1 MAVEIILPR
10 VDMAMESGSVAR
22 WAVKN
27 GDSVKAG
34 DLVFEMN
41 TDKSVMEVEAPSAG
55 IISGIAVDE
64 GVEMPVGAVLAYIL
78 APGEAEVTLKPKP
91 ATLAVKATADSKPE
105 GRSTALS
112 DGGFKGDEDG
122 IRATPLAR
130 RLAREAGLDL
140 AAVAGTGPRGRID
153 SDDVQKAL
161 TARQSQGSIS
171 ADGTLKI
178 RHWAAEGQPRGTMV
192 LVHGFGGNGATWEV
206 IGGDLAKRGFNV
218 YAPDLAGHGRTAL
231 EADSFETL
239 VASLEACL
247 STLPGGPL
255 HLVGHSMGAAVAVR
269 AARRMP
275 HKIARLTL
283 LAPYGLG
290 TQIDEGFIRGL
301 AHTTTS
307 ENVAALLRLL
317 TVRTIA
323 YSPRQ
328 LEIMTSEVS
337 QGRLIGLSKLLV
349 ANGQQ
354 SVTILDDLAAL
365 SCPVDVIFGVMDR
378 IIPWQHVAHLPPTI
392 PVRLL
397 REAGHMIHL
406 DEPDVLARLLE
417 TISG

>member
-55 IISGIAVDE
+55 IISGITVDE

-78 APGEAEVTLKPKP
+78 APGESEVTPKP
-91 ATLAVKATADSKPE
+91 NAAVPAIKTTADSKPN
-105 GRSTALS
+105 GRSTIPS
-112 DGGFKGDEDG
+112 DDPSRGDEDG

-130 RLAREAGLDL
+130 RLAREAGLSL
-140 AAVAGTGPRGRID
+140 AALEGTGPRGRID
-153 SDDVQKAL
+153 SGDVQNAL
-161 TARQSQGSIS
+161 ATGRGQGPIS
-171 ADGTLKI
+171 GDATLKI
-178 RHWAAEGQPRGTMV
+178 RHWPAEGQTRDTLV
-192 LVHGFGGNGATWEV
+192 LVHGFGGNGATWEA

-231 EADSFETL
+231 EADSFETV
-239 VASLEACL
+239 VASLESCL
-247 STLPGGPL
+247 ANLPGGPL
-255 HLVGHSMGAAVAVR
+255 HLVGHSMGAAVAIR
-269 AARRMP
+269 AARHLPR
-275 HKIARLTL
+275 KIARLTL

-301 AHTTTS
+301 ADAKSS
-307 ENVAALLRLL
+307 ESVLALLRLL
-317 TVRTIA
+317 TVRTIG

-354 SVTILDDLAAL
+354 SIHLLADLAAL

-397 REAGHMIHL
+397 SEAGHMIHL
-406 DEPDVLARLLE
+406 DEPEVLTGVLE
-417 TISG
+417 KLSA